1 MQSIV
6 TTNGEHTRR
15 NYLLTLTKNLKIK
28 INKMKKFLFG
38 LFSLLLVAG
47 TISAQDGKKALKT
60 ATKAYG
66 AYNLDPTKNADRM
79 QEAIDALNIATAAGE
94 VNGSSKVWQLKG
106 DLFNSVYRNYA
117 TLKQLD
123 PSTQKGVADAA
134 VQAYAAYQKALEL
147 SQKKYETKD
156 AVKGLVEVQSYLVGE
171 GAEAY
176 EAQDYA
182 TAYSAFKDAID
193 AQAILKDKG
202 ESGIFADAE
211 GYNDQ
216 VYYTGLAA
224 LNAQDLDSAKPMFN
238 QLREAGYDKP
248 AVYEALYK
256 IASASENN
264 EEAFALLTE
273 GREKFPDDV
282 SLLFNEINH
291 YLKEGKLDELTGRL
305 DAAIAKEPDNPSLYS
320 TLGNVYDN
328 LYQKELEAKNEA
340 KATEHFDSAFKNYN
354 KALELKPGF
363 FDAVYS
369 IGALYYNRAAAT
381 TTSMNALADDYSKPG
396 LKKYDELRKKMIT
409 QFDEALPFFKQA
421 EVINP
426 SDRNTL
432 IALKEIFARKD
443 DLTTSTEFKTRL
455 ETLEG
460 GGTISDPFFKE

>member
-1 MQSIV
+1 
-6 TTNGEHTRR
+6 
-15 NYLLTLTKNLKIK
+15 
-28 INKMKKFLFG
+28 MKKFLFS
-38 LFSLLLVAG
+38 LFSLLLIAG

-66 AYNLDPTKNADRM
+66 AYNLDPTKNVDKI
-79 QEAIDALNIATAAGE
+79 QEAVDALEIASADAAI
-94 VNGSSKVWQLKG
+94 NGSSKVWQLKG
-106 DLFNSVYRNYA
+106 DLYNSIYRNYA
-117 TLKQLD
+117 TLKTLD
-123 PSTQKGVADAA
+123 PSTKKGVADAA
-134 VQAYAAYQKALEL
+134 VQAYGALQKALEL
-147 SQKKYETKD
+147 AEKKYETKD

-182 TAYSAFKDAID
+182 TAYKAFKDALD
-193 AQAILKDKG
+193 AQSILKDKG
-202 ESGIFADAE
+202 ESGIFADAAA
-211 GYNDQ
+211 YNDQ
-216 VYYTGLAA
+216 LYYTGLAA
-224 LNAQDLDSAKPMFN
+224 LNGQDLESAKPLFN

-256 IASASENN
+256 IASTADDGDD
-264 EEAFALLTE
+264 EALAILNE

-291 YLKEGKLDELTGRL
+291 YLKVGKLDELTGRL
-305 DAAIAKEPDNPSLYS
+305 EAAIAKEPDNPSLYS

-340 KATEHFDSAFKNYN
+340 KATEHFDAAFKNYN

-381 TTSMNALADDYSKPG
+381 TTAMNALADDYTKAG
-396 LKKYDELRKKMIT
+396 LKKYDELRKKMLT

-421 EVINP
+421 EVLNP

-432 IALKEIFARKD
+432 IALKEIFSRKD

-455 ETLEG
+455 ETLEAG
-460 GGTISDPFFKE
+460 GSIDGAFFKE